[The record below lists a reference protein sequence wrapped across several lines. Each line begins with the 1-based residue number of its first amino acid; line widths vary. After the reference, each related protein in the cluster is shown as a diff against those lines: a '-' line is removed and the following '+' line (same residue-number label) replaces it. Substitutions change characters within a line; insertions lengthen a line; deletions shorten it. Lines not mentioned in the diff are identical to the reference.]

1 MMLSGCF
8 RTVADAYKSINWE
21 SIVLIAAMM
30 PMSLA
35 LEKTGVDRLFSS
47 TLIGGFGT
55 MGPHILLASI
65 YLITSVMTLFI
76 SNTATAVLMAP
87 IALQSAVTYGVS
99 PLPFLFA
106 VTFGASLCFA
116 SPFSTPPNTLVMTAD
131 GYSFGDYFKVGGLA
145 SAFDGH
151 HHDNHHPIRL
161 PLLKCGGSPMKPDFM
176 LYRFNRLK
184 NWTKSTK
191 LAQQAPISQ

>member
-47 TLIGGFGT
+47 TLINVFGN

-65 YLITSVMTLFI
+65 YLTTSVMTLFI

-87 IALQSAVTYGVS
+87 IALQSAVTYGVN

-116 SPFSTPPNTLVMTAD
+116 SPFSTPPNALVMTAG
-131 GYSFGDYFKVGGLA
+131 GYSFGDYFKVGGLLQLLMA
-145 SAFDGH
+145 
-151 HHDNHHPIRL
+151 IL
-161 PLLKCGGSPMKPDFM
+161 MIIIIPLVFPF
-176 LYRFNRLK
+176 
-184 NWTKSTK
+184 
-191 LAQQAPISQ
+191 